1 MTLNETMNE
10 IADAIREKKGTSEK
24 IAPINF
30 AEEIKS
36 ISAGGESGGGGKGCY
51 YIPYSAL
58 IEASG
63 KLDGDLANM
72 FGGAII
78 MYVAY
83 AKVLLGN
90 KYNIIGG
97 LMASSSVD
105 PTTTIL
111 GLSRDLRM
119 GAEGTLLTLDEALQE
134 FPQELLD
141 VWQSLPKLTEEQ
153 FYDLNA

>member
-1 MTLNETMNE
+1 MNITTLNT
-10 IADAIREKKGTSEK
+10 IGLDGVIIKKTNTQS
-24 IAPINF
+24 
-30 AEEIKS
+30 
-36 ISAGGESGGGGKGCY
+36 GGESAKGYY
-51 YIPYSAL
+51 YIPFSAL
-58 IEASG
+58 VEASG

-72 FGGAII
+72 LGAII
-78 MYVAY
+78 MYAAY

-97 LMASSSVD
+97 LMASPLVD

-153 FYDLNA
+153 FYNLNA